1 MNFVTR
7 RQTTDDGLNNSALD
21 TRYSAFIPKSR
32 YSGKIS
38 TYTYVC
44 MYGYMYMHMYAVNE

>member
-1 MNFVTR
+1 MTR